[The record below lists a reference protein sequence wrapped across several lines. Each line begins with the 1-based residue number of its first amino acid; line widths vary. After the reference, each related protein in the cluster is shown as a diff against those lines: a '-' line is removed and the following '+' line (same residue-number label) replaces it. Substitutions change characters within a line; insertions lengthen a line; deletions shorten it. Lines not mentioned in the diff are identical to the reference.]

1 MSTKER
7 ILREIEDYIARAG
20 ISAREFGLRVRG
32 DSGMVYRLRAG
43 RSLTVEYVDKC
54 RDYMAANPPPT
65 PKKRAPDRAVVA

>member
-54 RDYMAANPPPT
+54 RAYMRAHPPT
-65 PKKRAPDRAVVA
+65 SKKRAVEPRTAA